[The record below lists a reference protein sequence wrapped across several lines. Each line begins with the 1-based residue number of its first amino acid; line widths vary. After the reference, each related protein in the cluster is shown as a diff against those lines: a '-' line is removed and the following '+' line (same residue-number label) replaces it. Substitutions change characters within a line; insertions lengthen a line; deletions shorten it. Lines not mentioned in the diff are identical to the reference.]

1 MTSNILEFPFNRKM
15 GGQAVTDKIFNFP
28 TDRVIRTPI
37 EVEADI
43 RVKHIGKK
51 VSIDIIIERCVE
63 LIIIALSESQV
74 DVSREQVRQLLS
86 LSMETLR
93 AAAYS
98 GLDIEHPLHESL
110 LKIISDLE
118 ALQPPQ
124 PA

>member
-74 DVSREQVRQLLS
+74 DVSREQVRRLLS

-98 GLDIEHPLHESL
+98 GLDIEHPLQEHL

-118 ALQPPQ
+118 ALRPPQ